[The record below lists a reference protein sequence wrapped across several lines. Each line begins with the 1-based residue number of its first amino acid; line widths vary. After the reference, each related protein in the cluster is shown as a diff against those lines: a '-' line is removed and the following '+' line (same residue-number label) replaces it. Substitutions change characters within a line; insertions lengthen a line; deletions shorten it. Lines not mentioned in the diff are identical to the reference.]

1 MQLSR
6 FSAPVWATGLAL
18 VLTACA
24 APAPKRV
31 VVTKPAVDPSVSA
44 PIDQTPGFNDK
55 EPDTC
60 KAQTLQGLIGQPA
73 GNVRTV
79 RAPGPVRIIA
89 PATVYDQEEYRSDR
103 LNVFVNGD
111 GIISSISCG

>member
-6 FSAPVWATGLAL
+6 SWAPVGAAVLILA
-18 VLTACA
+18 LTACA

-31 VVTKPAVDPSVSA
+31 VVVTQPVGPIATVPADL
-44 PIDQTPGFNDK
+44 TPGFNEK

-60 KAQTLQGLIGQPA
+60 KSQTMQGLIGQPS

-103 LNVFVNGD
+103 VNVFIDGA
-111 GIISSISCG
+111 GIIHQISCG